1 MTLLFP
7 GAFARIGFSFL
18 LFRVLIRELVE
29 SDGLIDQS
37 KEGESAAGHSTSLLN
52 LVLETTE
59 EYETFCIVVEIKRR
73 SVGLELLRIRSSRTS
88 LPNAEELIFRL
99 SLESA
104 VTVDVGELLFEE
116 IVIVTKGMRGI
127 DGNFVRPGERFI
139 LEARNDKEDAS
150 FVGTIGVG
158 ADREDERALNHEILE
173 FRDLARERFR
183 RRHLGVAEKV
193 GIRSMSRTR
202 GRDRRKLGLLYRRF
216 LRHFRVHWSGAP
228 AILECVKALIYAHE
242 SGEDVVEKGCLR
254 IWIVVWGRSGFD
266 GRFGQSSS
274 GGGGS
279 SSRSGSS
286 FSSAGLGSRTR
297 GRHEGRCDEKVETRG
312 LSSFSF

>member
-1 MTLLFP
+1 MTLLFT
-7 GAFARIGFSFL
+7 GAFALG
-18 LFRVLIRELVE
+18 VLIRELVE

-37 KEGESAAGHSTSLLN
+37 IEGESAAGHSTSLLN
-52 LVLETTE
+52 FILETTE
-59 EYETFCIVVEIKRR
+59 EHETFCIVVEIKRR
-73 SVGLELLRIRSSRTS
+73 SIGLQLLRIRSSRTS

-116 IVIVTKGMRGI
+116 VIIVTKRMRRI

-193 GIRSMSRTR
+193 GIRSRTR
-202 GRDRRKLGLLYRRF
+202 GRDCRKLGLLYRRF

-254 IWIVVWGRSGFD
+254 IRIVVWGRSGFD

-274 GGGGS
+274 GGSGSS

-286 FSSAGLGSRTR
+286 FSSARLGSRTR